1 MDKNEIL
8 EKSRKENSKQDE
20 YAKDVNKKCSM
31 IGMIAVA
38 AVCVILMVL
47 EMAFDKEINPG
58 YMVILTTVNCSMWF
72 YKGIKL
78 KDRQNIIISIIWL
91 IALIFNAV
99 NYIMDLA
106 GLWTIN

>member
-38 AVCVILMVL
+38 VVCLLLMIL
-47 EMAFDKEINPG
+47 ETAFGKEINPG
-58 YMVILTTVNCSMWF
+58 YMVILTSVNFVMYLF
-72 YKGIKL
+72 KAIKFKDKGFVIAA
-78 KDRQNIIISIIWL
+78 IIWL
-91 IALIFNAV
+91 MATIFDTANYFMGLI
-99 NYIMDLA
+99 
-106 GLWTIN
+106 G

>member
-31 IGMIAVA
+31 IGMISVAV
-38 AVCVILMVL
+38 VCLVLMLL
-47 EMAFDKEINPG
+47 ETAFGKEINPG
-58 YMVILTTVNCSMWF
+58 YIVILTAVNCSMWF

-78 KDRQNIIISIIWL
+78 KDRQNIIISIVWL
-91 IALIFNAV
+91 LALIFNAV
-99 NYIMDLA
+99 NYIMDLL
-106 GLWTIN
+106 G